1 MAGHRV
7 PAMSRVSGFK
17 QKFTHLLP
25 TPDSGVFRSVSDAR
39 AYMLALS
46 KESKPQ
52 SSSILSSECRFER
65 PKVAGKFLYIGR
77 EKFWVRGVTYG
88 AFRPDA
94 RGNEYHDLKIIQRDF
109 AQMAANGLNA
119 VRIPHTMPPRSLL
132 DVAQEHGLRVMVG
145 LSAEQY
151 VGFLIDKKKAPDIE
165 HCVRTS
171 ARACAGHP
179 ALLCYALGN
188 EIPAPLVRW
197 LGRRPVERYLE
208 RLYWIVKDADPEG
221 LVTYVNYPTTEYLQ
235 LHFLDLVCCNI
246 YLESQERYASYLA
259 RLQNLAGDRPLLM
272 SEIGLDSLRHGEET
286 QAHVLDWQIRTS
298 FAAGC
303 AGLFVFAWTDEWYR
317 AGADVDDWAFGLTD
331 CERCPKPALANV
343 RKAFA
348 AVPFPLDLCWPR
360 ISVIICTYNG
370 SRFIRECLDG
380 LLRLE
385 YSNFEVVVVNDGS
398 TDATA
403 EIVDKYPV
411 RLISTENRGLSSARN
426 AGLEAA
432 TGEIVAYLDDDA
444 YPDPHWLTYLA
455 ASFIH
460 TTHAAVGGPNIPP
473 AGDGP
478 IADCVTN
485 APGGPVHVLLSD
497 QEAEHIPGC
506 NMAFRKAALQAI
518 GGFDPQFRIAGDDVD
533 ICWRL
538 QKQGWTVGFDPA
550 AVVWHHRRNSVRAYW
565 KQQLNYGKA
574 EALLERKWPEK
585 YNAAGHLTW
594 LGRVYG
600 NGHTCPLGK
609 LGRIYY
615 GVWGSAPFQSLYQ
628 PAVGTLRSFLLVPE
642 WYLVVVTLGALSAL
656 GLFWRPLAYVVPL
669 FVLAAVASLV
679 QAALSA
685 GQACF
690 ASMPHSRV
698 ARLQLECLT
707 AFLHLLQP
715 LARLCGRLSCGLT
728 PWRQGAPWLS
738 LPRLRTSA
746 VWSERWQDPLVRLQC
761 LETAMRK
768 GGGVVVHGGEYD
780 RWDLEV
786 QGGLLGAARM
796 LMAVEDHGAGTQFV
810 RFRSWPRFS
819 RVAVLLTLLF
829 ALLSADAVEDRAWSA
844 AAVVGAITLLLTLR
858 TLNESAGAQAVILRA
873 IKSAEEKEG

>member
-1 MAGHRV
+1 MHGRFL
-7 PAMSRVSGFK
+7 RGEI
-17 QKFTHLLP
+17 
-25 TPDSGVFRSVSDAR
+25 R
-39 AYMLALS
+39 
-46 KESKPQ
+46 E
-52 SSSILSSECRFER
+52 SSSTVSLDCRFQR
-65 PKVAGKFLYIGR
+65 PKVAGKFLYVGQ

-88 AFRPDA
+88 AFRPDP
-94 RGNEYHDLKIIQRDF
+94 RGNEYHDLKKIRRDF

-132 DVAQEHGLRVMVG
+132 DAAQEHGLRVMVG

-171 ARACAGHP
+171 ARTCARHP

-197 LGRRPVERYLE
+197 LGRRGVERYLE
-208 RLYWIVKDADPEG
+208 RLYWVVKDADPEG

-235 LHFLDLVCCNI
+235 LRFLDLVCYNI

-303 AGLFVFAWTDEWYR
+303 AGVFVFAWTDEWHR
-317 AGADVDDWAFGLTD
+317 ASADVDDWAFGLTD
-331 CERCPKPALANV
+331 RERCPKPALANV
-343 RKAFA
+343 RRAFA

-370 SRFIRECLDG
+370 SRTIGDCLDG

-426 AGLEAA
+426 VGLEAA

-444 YPDPHWLTYLA
+444 CPDPHWLTYLA
-455 ASFIH
+455 ATFID
-460 TTHAAVGGPNIPP
+460 TTHAAVGGSNIPP
-473 AGDGP
+473 PGDGP
-478 IADCVTN
+478 IADCIAN

-506 NMAFRKAALQAI
+506 NMAFRKADLRAI
-518 GGFDPQFRIAGDDVD
+518 GGFDPQFRVAGDDVD
-533 ICWRL
+533 VCWRV
-538 QKQGWTVGFDPA
+538 QKQGWTVGFNPA

-574 EALLERKWPEK
+574 EALLERKWPDK
-585 YNAAGHLTW
+585 YNAAGHLAW
-594 LGRVYG
+594 AGRMYG
-600 NGHTCPLGK
+600 NGRSRPLGK
-609 LGRIYY
+609 LGRIYH

-628 PAVGTLRSFLLVPE
+628 PAVGTLRSLLLVPE
-642 WYLVVVTLGALSAL
+642 WYLVVVTLAVLSAL
-656 GLFWRPLAYVVPL
+656 GLFWRPLSYVLPL
-669 FVLAAVASLV
+669 FVLAAAASV
-679 QAALSA
+679 FQAALSA
-685 GQACF
+685 AQTCF
-690 ASMPHSRV
+690 TSAPYSRV
-698 ARLQLECLT
+698 TRLQLQCLT

-715 LARLCGRLSCGLT
+715 LARLYGRLRYGLT

-738 LPRLRTSA
+738 LPRRRTSA
-746 VWSERWQDPLVRLQC
+746 VWSERWQDPIARLQC
-761 LETAMRK
+761 LETAMRTC
-768 GGGVVVHGGEYD
+768 GGVVVHGGEYE

-810 RFRSWPRFS
+810 RFRLWPRFS
-819 RVAVLLTLLF
+819 RVAVVLTLVF
-829 ALLSADAVEDRAWSA
+829 ALLSAEAVEDQAWSA
-844 AAVVGAITLLLTLR
+844 AAILGTITVLLTLR
-858 TLNESAGAQAVILRA
+858 TLYEYSGAAAVILRA
-873 IKSAEEKEG
+873 LKSAEEKQA

>member
-1 MAGHRV
+1 MRPQIDADQPLRTEIQGR
-7 PAMSRVSGFK
+7 SFTVSADCGF
-17 QKFTHLLP
+17 Q
-25 TPDSGVFRSVSDAR
+25 
-39 AYMLALS
+39 
-46 KESKPQ
+46 
-52 SSSILSSECRFER
+52 R
-65 PKVAGKFLYIGR
+65 PKVAGKFLYLGN
-77 EKFWVRGVTYG
+77 EKLWVRGVTYG

-94 RGNEYHDLKIIQRDF
+94 HGNEYHDLKVIERDF
-109 AQMAANGLNA
+109 AQIAANGLNA

-132 DVAQEHGLRVMVG
+132 DAAQRHGLRVMVG

-151 VGFLIDKKKAPDIE
+151 VGFLIDKKDAPDIE
-165 HCVRTS
+165 GLVRAK

-197 LGRRPVERYLE
+197 LGRRRVERYLE
-208 RLYWIVKDADPEG
+208 RLYWVVKDADPEG

-235 LHFLDLVCCNI
+235 LPCLDLVCHNI
-246 YLESQERYASYLA
+246 YLESQERYAAYLA

-272 SEIGLDSLRHGEET
+272 SEIGLDSLRHGEDT

-298 FAAGC
+298 FGAGC
-303 AGLFVFAWTDEWYR
+303 AGVFVFAWTDEWHR

-331 CERCPKPALANV
+331 RERRPKPALAAV
-343 RKAFA
+343 HKAFT
-348 AVPFPLDLCWPR
+348 AVPFPPDLCWPR
-360 ISVIICTYNG
+360 ISVIVCTYNG
-370 SRFIRECLDG
+370 SRTIQDCLEG

-385 YSNFEVVVVNDGS
+385 YPNFEVIVVNDGS

-403 EIVDKYPV
+403 DIVGKYEF

-426 AGLEAA
+426 TGLEAA

-455 ASFIH
+455 ATFMH
-460 TTHAAVGGPNIPP
+460 TSHAAVGGPNIPP
-473 AGDGP
+473 PGDGS
-478 IADCVTN
+478 IADCVAN

-533 ICWRL
+533 VCWRL
-538 QKQGWTVGFDPA
+538 QERGWTVGFNPA

-594 LGRVYG
+594 AGRVYG
-600 NGHTCPLGK
+600 NGHTYLLGR
-609 LGRIYY
+609 LGRIYH
-615 GVWGSAPFQSLYQ
+615 GIWGSAPFQSLYQ
-628 PAVGTLRSFLLVPE
+628 PAAGTLRSLLLMPE
-642 WYLVVVTLGALSAL
+642 WYLVIIALAALSAL
-656 GLFWRPLAYVVPL
+656 GSLWTPLSYVLPL
-669 FVLAAVASLV
+669 FMLAADASLV
-679 QAALSA
+679 QAALSTTR
-685 GQACF
+685 ACF
-690 ASMPHSRV
+690 TSAPCSRV
-698 ARLQLECLT
+698 ARLQLQVLT

-715 LARLCGRLSCGLT
+715 LARLYGRLRYGLT
-728 PWRQGAPWLS
+728 PWRYGVPWLS
-738 LPRLRTSA
+738 LPRPRTSA
-746 VWSERWQDPLVRLQC
+746 IWNERWQDPTARLQC
-761 LETAMRK
+761 LETALRMC
-768 GGGVVVHGGEYD
+768 GGVVLRGREYD

-819 RVAVLLTLLF
+819 PVAVVLTLLF
-829 ALLSADAVEDRAWSA
+829 ALLSAEAVEDQAWTA
-844 AAVVGAITLLLTLR
+844 AAILGTVTVLLTLR
-858 TLNESAGAQAVILRA
+858 TLRECAGATAAILRA
-873 IKSAEEKEG
+873 LQECPGAEVPVLRTLEQAGEEGR

>member
-1 MAGHRV
+1 
-7 PAMSRVSGFK
+7 
-17 QKFTHLLP
+17 
-25 TPDSGVFRSVSDAR
+25 
-39 AYMLALS
+39 
-46 KESKPQ
+46 
-52 SSSILSSECRFER
+52 
-65 PKVAGKFLYIGR
+65 
-77 EKFWVRGVTYG
+77 
-88 AFRPDA
+88 
-94 RGNEYHDLKIIQRDF
+94 
-109 AQMAANGLNA
+109 
-119 VRIPHTMPPRSLL
+119 
-132 DVAQEHGLRVMVG
+132 
-145 LSAEQY
+145 
-151 VGFLIDKKKAPDIE
+151 
-165 HCVRTS
+165 
-171 ARACAGHP
+171 
-179 ALLCYALGN
+179 
-188 EIPAPLVRW
+188 
-197 LGRRPVERYLE
+197 
-208 RLYWIVKDADPEG
+208 
-221 LVTYVNYPTTEYLQ
+221 VNYPTTEYLQ
-235 LHFLDLVCCNI
+235 LRFLDLVCYNI

-259 RLQNLAGDRPLLM
+259 RLQNLAGDQPLLM

-303 AGLFVFAWTDEWYR
+303 AGVFVFAWTDEWHR
-317 AGADVDDWAFGLTD
+317 ASADVDDWAFGLTD
-331 CERCPKPALANV
+331 RERCPKPALANV
-343 RKAFA
+343 RRAFA

-370 SRFIRECLDG
+370 SRSIGDCLDG

-426 AGLEAA
+426 VGLEAA

-444 YPDPHWLTYLA
+444 CPDPHWLTYLA
-455 ASFIH
+455 ATFID
-460 TTHAAVGGPNIPP
+460 TTHAAVGGSNIPP
-473 AGDGP
+473 HGDGP
-478 IADCVTN
+478 IADCIAN

-506 NMAFRKAALQAI
+506 NMAFRKAALRAI

-533 ICWRL
+533 VCWRL
-538 QKQGWTVGFDPA
+538 QKQGSTVGFNPA

-600 NGHTCPLGK
+600 DGHTCPLGK
-609 LGRIYY
+609 LGRIYH

-628 PAVGTLRSFLLVPE
+628 PAVGTLQSLLLVPE
-642 WYLVVVTLGALSAL
+642 WYLVVVTLAVLSAL
-656 GLFWRPLAYVVPL
+656 GLFWRPLSYVLPL
-669 FVLAAVASLV
+669 FVLAAAASLF

-685 GQACF
+685 AQTCF
-690 ASMPHSRV
+690 TSAPYSQV
-698 ARLQLECLT
+698 TRLQLQCLT

-715 LARLCGRLSCGLT
+715 LARLYGRLRYGLT

-738 LPRLRTSA
+738 LPRRRTSA
-746 VWSERWQDPLVRLQC
+746 VWSERWQDPIARLQC
-761 LETAMRK
+761 LETEMRTCE
-768 GGGVVVHGGEYD
+768 GVVVHGGEYD

-819 RVAVLLTLLF
+819 RVAVVLTLVF
-829 ALLSADAVEDRAWSA
+829 ALLSAMAVEDQAWSA
-844 AAVVGAITLLLTLR
+844 AAILGTITVLLTLR
-858 TLNESAGAQAVILRA
+858 TLYECAGAAAVILRA
-873 IKSAEEKEG
+873 LKSAEEKQA

>member
-1 MAGHRV
+1 MPRASH
-7 PAMSRVSGFK
+7 FK
-17 QKFTHLLP
+17 QKIVHLL
-25 TPDSGVFRSVSDAR
+25 TIPDREAGWSVADAQGCMR
-39 AYMLALS
+39 PPFKDRKLPSSCTAPSEGRLA
-46 KESKPQ
+46 
-52 SSSILSSECRFER
+52 R
-65 PKVAGKFLYIGR
+65 PKVAGKFLYVGQ

-88 AFRPDA
+88 AFRPNA
-94 RGNEYHDLKIIQRDF
+94 CGNEYHDLNIIRRDF
-109 AQMAANGLNA
+109 AQMAASGLNA
-119 VRIPHTMPPRSLL
+119 VRIPHTMPPRLLL

-151 VGFLIDKKKAPDIE
+151 VGFLIDKKKKAPDIE
-165 HCVRTS
+165 HCLRENVRT
-171 ARACAGHP
+171 CAGHP

-188 EIPAPLVRW
+188 EIPASLVRW
-197 LGRRPVERYLE
+197 LGRSQVERYLE
-208 RLYWIVKDADPEG
+208 RLYWVVKDSDPEG
-221 LVTYVNYPTTEYLQ
+221 LVTYVNYPTTEYLE
-235 LHFLDLVCCNI
+235 LRFLDLACFNV
-246 YLESQERYASYLA
+246 YLESQECYASYLA
-259 RLQNLAGDRPLLM
+259 RLQNIAGDRPLLM
-272 SEIGLDSLRHGEET
+272 SEIGLDSLRHGQQT
-286 QAHVLDWQIRTS
+286 QAHVVDWQIRTS

-303 AGLFVFAWTDEWYR
+303 AGVFVFAWTDEWHR
-317 AGADVDDWAFGLTD
+317 GGADVDDWAFGLTD
-331 CERCPKPALANV
+331 RERRPKPALASV

-348 AVPFPLDLCWPR
+348 AIPFPVDLCWPR
-360 ISVIICTYNG
+360 ISVIVCTYNG
-370 SRFIRECLDG
+370 SRTIRDCLDA

-385 YSNFEVVVVNDGS
+385 YPSFDVIVVDDGS
-398 TDATA
+398 TDGTV
-403 EIVDKYPV
+403 EIVADYPV
-411 RLISTENRGLSSARN
+411 RLISTENRGLSRARN
-426 AGLEAA
+426 TGLEAA

-455 ASFIH
+455 GIFIH

-533 ICWRL
+533 VCWRL
-538 QKQGWTVGFDPA
+538 QKQGWTVGFNAGA
-550 AVVWHHRRNSVRAYW
+550 AVWHHRRNSVRAYL

-594 LGRVYG
+594 RGRVYG
-600 NGHTCPLGK
+600 KGQTCLLGR
-609 LGRIYY
+609 LGRIYH

-628 PAVGTLRSFLLVPE
+628 PVVGTLRSFLLVPE
-642 WYLVVVTLGALSAL
+642 WYLIVAILGTLSAL
-656 GLFWRPLAYVVPL
+656 GSLWSPLSYVVPL
-669 FVLAAVASLV
+669 FVTAAVASVV

-685 GQACF
+685 SQASF
-690 ASMPHSRV
+690 TTAPRSQV
-698 ARLQLECLT
+698 ARLQLQGIT

-715 LARLCGRLSCGLT
+715 GARLYGRLRYGLT
-728 PWRQGAPWLS
+728 PWRQGAPWFS
-738 LPRLRTSA
+738 LPRRRTSA
-746 VWSERWQDPLVRLQC
+746 VWTERWQDPVARLQC
-761 LETAMRK
+761 LEITMRH

-786 QGGLLGAARM
+786 QGGLLGASRM

-819 RVAVLLTLLF
+819 RVAVVLTLFF
-829 ALLSADAVEDRAWSA
+829 ALLSAGAAGDREWSA
-844 AAVVGAITLLLTLR
+844 AVILGTITALLTLR
-858 TLNESAGAQAVILRA
+858 TLEEAAGAEAVILRA
-873 IKSAEEKEG
+873 IKIAEEAEEKEG

>member
-1 MAGHRV
+1 MQGQFL
-7 PAMSRVSGFK
+7 PGEIQESLSTVS
-17 QKFTHLLP
+17 
-25 TPDSGVFRSVSDAR
+25 SD
-39 AYMLALS
+39 
-46 KESKPQ
+46 
-52 SSSILSSECRFER
+52 CRFQR
-65 PKVAGKFLYIGR
+65 PKVAGKFLYVGR

-88 AFRPDA
+88 AFRPNA
-94 RGNEYHDLKIIQRDF
+94 RGDEYHDLKIIQRDF
-109 AQMAANGLNA
+109 AQMAASGLNA

-132 DVAQEHGLRVMVG
+132 DAAQEHGLRVMVG

-171 ARACAGHP
+171 ARICAGHP
-179 ALLCYALGN
+179 ALLCYVLGN

-197 LGRRPVERYLE
+197 LGRRRVERYLE
-208 RLYWIVKDADPEG
+208 RLYWVVKDADPEG

-235 LHFLDLVCCNI
+235 LRFLDLVCYNV

-298 FAAGC
+298 FAGGC
-303 AGLFVFAWTDEWYR
+303 AGVFVFAWTDEWYR

-331 CERCPKPALANV
+331 CERRPKPALANV
-343 RKAFA
+343 RRAFA
-348 AVPFPLDLCWPR
+348 AVPFPVDLCWPR
-360 ISVIICTYNG
+360 ISVIVCTYNG
-370 SRFIRECLDG
+370 SRTIRDCLDA

-411 RLISTENRGLSSARN
+411 RLISIENRGLSSARN

-455 ASFIH
+455 ATFIH

-473 AGDGP
+473 PGDGP

-485 APGGPVHVLLSD
+485 APGGPIHVLLSD

-506 NMAFRKAALQAI
+506 NMAFRKAVLRTI

-533 ICWRL
+533 VCWRL
-538 QKQGWTVGFDPA
+538 QKQGSTVGFNPA

-585 YNAAGHLTW
+585 YNAAGHLIW

-609 LGRIYY
+609 LGRIYH

-642 WYLVVVTLGALSAL
+642 WYLVVVILGALCAL
-656 GLFWRPLAYVVPL
+656 GLFWRPLSYVLPL
-669 FVLAAVASLV
+669 FALAAAASLF

-685 GQACF
+685 AQTCF
-690 ASMPHSRV
+690 TSAPYSRV
-698 ARLQLECLT
+698 TRLQLQCLT

-715 LARLCGRLSCGLT
+715 LARLYGRLRYGLT

-738 LPRLRTSA
+738 LPRRWTSA
-746 VWSERWQDPLVRLQC
+746 VWSERWEDPIARLQC
-761 LETAMRK
+761 LEIAMRTC
-768 GGGVVVHGGEYD
+768 GGVVVHGGEYD

-810 RFRSWPRFS
+810 RFRSWPRLS
-819 RVAVLLTLLF
+819 RAAVVLTLVF
-829 ALLSADAVEDRAWSA
+829 ALLSAEAIEDEAWSA
-844 AAVVGAITLLLTLR
+844 AAILGTTTLLLTLR
-858 TLNESAGAQAVILRA
+858 TLYECAGAAAVIQRA
-873 IKSAEEKEG
+873 LKSAEEKQA